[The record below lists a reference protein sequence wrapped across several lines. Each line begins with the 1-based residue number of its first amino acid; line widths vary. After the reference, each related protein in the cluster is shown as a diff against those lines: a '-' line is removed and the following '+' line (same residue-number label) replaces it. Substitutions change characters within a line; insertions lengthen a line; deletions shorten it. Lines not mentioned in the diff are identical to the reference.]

1 MSILRYYKKLQLI
14 DSLIRRKA
22 TGNGQEFARKTG
34 MSKSMLNEYLK
45 EMKEMGFPIHYC
57 RKRHCYYYEQEGAL
71 VKSLFESKME
81 KEELKQYT
89 GGHCFIPKDFPDQP
103 SQDPLQ
109 AGRAARIFIY
119 S

>member
-1 MSILRYYKKLQLI
+1 MSILRYFKKLQLI

-22 TGNGQEFARKTG
+22 TGNGQEFARKIG

-57 RKRHCYYYEQEGAL
+57 RKRNCYYYEQEGAL

-81 KEELKQYT
+81 KEELKRYT
-89 GGHCFIPKDFPDQP
+89 GGNCLLPEDFLDLLSPDL
-103 SQDPLQ
+103 LQ
-109 AGRAARIFIY
+109 TAGPDIY
-119 S
+119 ICS